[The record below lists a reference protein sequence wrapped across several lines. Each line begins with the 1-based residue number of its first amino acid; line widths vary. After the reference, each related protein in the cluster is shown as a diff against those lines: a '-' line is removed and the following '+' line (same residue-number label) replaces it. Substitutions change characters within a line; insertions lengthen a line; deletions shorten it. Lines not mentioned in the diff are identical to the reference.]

1 MNEFYKK
8 KDYLNLVK
16 KQTKV
21 YEKFVDTIDL
31 ILAKLPE
38 NGKRFGTKWFDA
50 INEELKE
57 KEIVVRLC
65 HPYSDSI
72 GISIAYTN
80 YEYVWTKDW
89 VMTPATFST
98 RFYDSGVMRDKDAC
112 IKMLTYYKELL
123 EQRIKIFN
131 EIESKIDAFMAKW
144 DEFDK
149 MSKELRGFNIWNID
163 IPYVGSCPILDE

>member
-57 KEIVVRLC
+57 KEIVIRLC
-65 HPYSDSI
+65 HLYP
-72 GISIAYTN
+72 
-80 YEYVWTKDW
+80 
-89 VMTPATFST
+89 
-98 RFYDSGVMRDKDAC
+98 
-112 IKMLTYYKELL
+112 
-123 EQRIKIFN
+123 
-131 EIESKIDAFMAKW
+131 
-144 DEFDK
+144 
-149 MSKELRGFNIWNID
+149 D
-163 IPYVGSCPILDE
+163 ITGR